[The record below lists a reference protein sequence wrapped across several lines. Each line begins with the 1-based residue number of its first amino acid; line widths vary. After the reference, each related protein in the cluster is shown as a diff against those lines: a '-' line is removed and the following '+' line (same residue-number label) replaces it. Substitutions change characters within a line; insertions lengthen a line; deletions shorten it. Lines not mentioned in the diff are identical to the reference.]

1 MTTGNPPQ
9 PRVDRGRTD
18 RDWHV
23 LFDDKLTAF
32 ETRLN
37 VRIVSLEARLSALET
52 KDAVA
57 DVHRINVEKRLDG
70 IEGTLRWLTRLM
82 IAALIMA
89 IVAFVVGGGLVL
101 P

>member
-1 MTTGNPPQ
+1 MTSGITPQ
-9 PRVDRGRTD
+9 PRVDRDRTD
-18 RDWHV
+18 RDWHA

-32 ETRLN
+32 EARLN
-37 VRIVSLEARLSALET
+37 VRIVSLEARLAALET

-57 DVHRINVEKRLDG
+57 DVHRINVENRLG
-70 IEGTLRWLTRLM
+70 EIEETLRWLTRLM

-89 IVAFVVGGGLVL
+89 FMAFVVGGGLVL